1 MLNTPTSVDS
11 LPRLRRF
18 NPSQTQTS
26 PFAYLGHDEGNREL
40 KSQEGNNSKEN
51 TKNKEETTANRSV
64 GTPPSPT
71 KESAKEKED
80 ERPEERREAK
90 QVEVKQLR
98 TSEVLSQPVSE
109 IQGTAGS
116 QVKPDSQDRR
126 DLVEVTVSGTKPPD
140 SQRQEVTGEG
150 EAGAGAETYGGDQ
163 KMCCGFFFQVKSY
176 VLQDKMLVHY

>member
-26 PFAYLGHDEGNREL
+26 SFAYLGHDEGNGEL
-40 KSQEGNNSKEN
+40 KKQESSNIKEN
-51 TKNKEETTANRSV
+51 TKDKEETVAKKSA

-80 ERPEERREAK
+80 ERPEERGEAK
-90 QVEVKQLR
+90 QVEVKKSR
-98 TSEVLSQPVSE
+98 TSEVLCQPVSE
-109 IQGTAGS
+109 IQGATSS

-126 DLVEVTVSGTKPPD
+126 DLVEVTVSGSKPPD
-140 SQRQEVTGEG
+140 RQSQEVTGEG
-150 EAGAGAETYGGDQ
+150 EAGGDTYGEDQ
-163 KMCCGFFFQVKSY
+163 KMCCGFFFQVNINI
-176 VLQDKMLVHY
+176 LQDK